1 MAFLSAWSE
10 GPEDC
15 CDVEE
20 DSRENHC
27 SVLAVFLG
35 SLLSAPDTWHPRA
48 GDAACLQAGWPS
60 LAGLGVLQVSSPVQA
75 LTFPV
80 MLRSRVLLPGLH
92 FSSLV
97 KLG

>member
-1 MAFLSAWSE
+1 MVFLSAWSE

-15 CDVEE
+15 CDMQK
-20 DSRENHC
+20 DSGENRC

-48 GDAACLQAGWPS
+48 GDAACLQAAWPS
-60 LAGLGVLQVSSPVQA
+60 LAVLGVLQVSSVQS

-80 MLRSRVLLPGLH
+80 MLRSCVLLPGPH